1 LDRLIFERI
10 MKKDYFI
17 LELLKSGPVRLL
29 LILGFLIT
37 LGIIIAN
44 RRKDA
49 VQLKENVIYVA
60 PKPEN

>member
-1 LDRLIFERI
+1 